1 MNRRALTISS
11 ACAGLALCAIP
22 AAAQEAGDPEA
33 NKPGDSIEIGSEMG
47 GFEGVRQVNVAA
59 GNGNQQVNLAV
70 VAAGETAIGSAEIV
84 QINDQPA
91 PAEARGYSALITGE
105 AFAGSRGLTAV
116 NVAAGS
122 GNSQANLAMIVTG
135 LEGRVASLATLEQA
149 RASSEPQGA
158 GGENPASDFE
168 AKIDRSAFRDS
179 SGIVQVS
186 LVGGTGN
193 ASANVAVLSME
204 AGTNRNQ

>member
-1 MNRRALTISS
+1 MKRLASTWPALL
-11 ACAGLALCAIP
+11 AGMGLGIAP
-22 AAAQEAGDPEA
+22 VAAQDEGGTDPGQ
-33 NKPGDSIEIGSEMG
+33 PGDYAEIGEDVG
-47 GFEGVRQVNVAA
+47 GFDGVRQINVAS
-59 GNGNQQVNLAV
+59 GTGNQQVNLAL
-70 VAAGETAIGSAEIV
+70 VAAGETAVTSADII
-84 QINDQPA
+84 QINDQEA
-91 PAEARGYSALITGE
+91 PAGARNYSARITGE

-122 GNSQANLAMIVTG
+122 GNSQANLAMITTG
-135 LEGRVASLATLEQA
+135 LEGRVATLATLAQS
-149 RASSEPQGA
+149 RASSEPHGS
-158 GGENPASDFE
+158 GGQHTASDYE
-168 AKIDRSAFRDS
+168 AGIDRSAFRDS